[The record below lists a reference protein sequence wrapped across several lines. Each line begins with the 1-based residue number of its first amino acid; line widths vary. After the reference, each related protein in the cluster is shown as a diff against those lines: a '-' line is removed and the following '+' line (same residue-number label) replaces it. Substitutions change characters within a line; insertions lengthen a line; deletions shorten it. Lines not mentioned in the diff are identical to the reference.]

1 MSSKIILISGP
12 TASGKSDLAIK
23 IAKKLDGE
31 IINADSMQVY
41 KDFQILSS
49 RPNKNELKLAKHHL
63 YGFKSSKVVFSTGK
77 WLKLAESKIRQIV
90 KKGKVPILVGGT
102 GLYFKAI
109 TDGISKIPKIKL
121 SDRNKIRKLHKR
133 IGQEKF
139 YKKLIKLD
147 PISKT
152 KISSSDT
159 QRILRAYEVKKYTKK
174 SIYEWAKKTK
184 PLFSKFEIKKFFIN
198 TPKSKLLK
206 NIESRTKSMIAKNC
220 INEVIK
226 FKKRRLKKSLSPNR
240 IIGVQEI
247 QRFLKGEFDQKSLID
262 LMNIK
267 TRQYAKRQKTWSRAH
282 MSDWHMI
289 YSSNS
294 SVLLKKIYNLLS

>member
-1 MSSKIILISGP
+1 MKRKIILLAGP
-12 TASGKSDLAIK
+12 TASGKTKLAIYL
-23 IAKKLDGE
+23 AKKIKGE

-49 RPNKNELKLAKHHL
+49 RPNKNELKVVKHHL
-63 YGFKSSKVVFSTGK
+63 YGFNSSSVVFSTGK
-77 WLKLAESKIRQIV
+77 WLKLAENKINQIV

-109 TDGISKIPKIKL
+109 TEGISKIPNIKP

-139 YKKLIKLD
+139 YEKLVKLD
-147 PISKT
+147 PISKN
-152 KISSSDT
+152 KISPNDT
-159 QRILRAYEVKKYTKK
+159 QRTLRAYEVKEYSKK

-184 PLFSKFEIKKFFIN
+184 SLFENYEIKKIFIN
-198 TPKSKLLK
+198 TPKDQLLK
-206 NIESRTKSMIAKNC
+206 KIEFRTNYMIKENC
-220 INEVIK
+220 INEVIR
-226 FKKRRLKKSLSPNR
+226 FNKKGLKKSLSPNK
-240 IIGVQEI
+240 IIGVEEI
-247 QRFLKGEFDQKSLID
+247 QRFLRGDLDQKSLID

-294 SVLLKKIYNLLS
+294 SILLKKILNLVS

>member
-1 MSSKIILISGP
+1 LKKKIILLAGP
-12 TASGKSDLAIK
+12 TASGKTKLAINL
-23 IAKKLDGE
+23 AKKIKGE
-31 IINADSMQVY
+31 IINSDSMQVY

-49 RPNKNELKLAKHHL
+49 RPDKNELKLARHHL
-63 YGFKSSKVVFSTGK
+63 YGFQSSGALFSTGK
-77 WLKLAESKIRQIV
+77 WLQLV
-90 KKGKVPILVGGT
+90 KSRINTIIKRDRVPILVGGT

-109 TDGISKIPKIKL
+109 TDGISKIPNIKS
-121 SDRNKIRKLHKR
+121 SDRNKVRNLHKR

-152 KISSSDT
+152 KISSTDT
-159 QRILRAYEVKKYTKK
+159 QRTLRAYEVKKYTKK

-184 PLFSKFEIKKFFIN
+184 SLFSKFEIKKFFIN

-206 NIESRTKSMIAKNC
+206 NIELRTRSMIVKNC

-226 FKKRRLKKSLSPNR
+226 FKKKRLKKSLSPNR

>member
-1 MSSKIILISGP
+1 MVFSL
-12 TASGKSDLAIK
+12 LAP
-23 IAKKLDGE
+23 
-31 IINADSMQVY
+31 
-41 KDFQILSS
+41 F
-49 RPNKNELKLAKHHL
+49 
-63 YGFKSSKVVFSTGK
+63 FSTGK
-77 WLKLAESKIRQIV
+77 WLKLV
-90 KKGKVPILVGGT
+90 KSRINQVLKRDRVPILVGGT

-109 TDGISKIPKIKL
+109 TDGISKIPNIKS
-121 SDRNKIRKLHKR
+121 SDRNKVRNLHKR

-152 KISSSDT
+152 KISSTDT
-159 QRILRAYEVKKYTKK
+159 QRTLRAYEVKKYTKK

-184 PLFSKFEIKKFFIN
+184 SLFSKFEIKKFFIN

-206 NIESRTKSMIAKNC
+206 NIELRTRSMIVKNC

-226 FKKRRLKKSLSPNR
+226 FKKKRLKKSLSPNR

>member
-1 MSSKIILISGP
+1 MKRKIILLAGP
-12 TASGKSDLAIK
+12 TASGKTKIAIK
-23 IAKKLDGE
+23 LAKKVNGE

-49 RPNKNELKLAKHHL
+49 RPDKNELKLARHHL
-63 YGFKSSKVVFSTGK
+63 YGFQSSGALFSTGK
-77 WLKLAESKIRQIV
+77 WLKLV
-90 KKGKVPILVGGT
+90 KSRINTIIKRDRVPILVGGT

-109 TDGISKIPKIKL
+109 TDGISKIPNIKS
-121 SDRNKIRKLHKR
+121 SDRNKVRNLHKR

-152 KISSSDT
+152 KISSTDT
-159 QRILRAYEVKKYTKK
+159 QRTLRAYEVKKYTKK

-184 PLFSKFEIKKFFIN
+184 SLFSKFEIKKFFIN

-206 NIESRTKSMIAKNC
+206 NIELRTRSMIVKNC

-226 FKKRRLKKSLSPNR
+226 FKKKRLKKSLSPNR

-282 MSDWHMI
+282 MGDWHQL

-294 SVLLKKIYNLLS
+294 SILLKKILNLVS

>member
-1 MSSKIILISGP
+1 LKKKIILLAGP
-12 TASGKSDLAIK
+12 TASGKTKLAINLAQK
-23 IAKKLDGE
+23 IKGE
-31 IINADSMQVY
+31 IINSDSMQVY

-49 RPNKNELKLAKHHL
+49 RPDKNEIKLARHHL
-63 YGFKSSKVVFSTGK
+63 YGFQSSGALFSTGK
-77 WLKLAESKIRQIV
+77 WLKLV
-90 KKGKVPILVGGT
+90 KSRINQVLKRDRVPILVGGT

-109 TDGISKIPKIKL
+109 TDGISKIPNIKS
-121 SDRNKIRKLHKR
+121 SDRNKVRNLHKR

-152 KISSSDT
+152 KISSTDT
-159 QRILRAYEVKKYTKK
+159 QRTLRAYEVKKYTKK

-184 PLFSKFEIKKFFIN
+184 SLFSKFEIKKFFIN

-206 NIESRTKSMIAKNC
+206 NIELRTRSMIVKNC

-226 FKKRRLKKSLSPNR
+226 FKKKRLKKSLSPNR

>member
-1 MSSKIILISGP
+1 MKRKIILLAGP
-12 TASGKSDLAIK
+12 TASGKTKIAIK
-23 IAKKLDGE
+23 LAKRINGE

-49 RPNKNELKLAKHHL
+49 RPSKNELRLAKHHL
-63 YGFKSSKVVFSTGK
+63 YGFQSSGAVFSTGK
-77 WLKLAESKIRQIV
+77 WLKLASDKINQIV

-109 TDGISKIPKIKL
+109 TDGISKIPNIKF
-121 SDRNKIRKLHKR
+121 SDRNSIRNLHTK
-133 IGQEKF
+133 IGQKEF

-147 PISKT
+147 PISKN
-152 KISSSDT
+152 KISPSDT
-159 QRILRAYEVKKYTKK
+159 QRTLRAYEVKKFTKK
-174 SIYEWAKKTK
+174 SIYQWAKKTK
-184 PLFSKFEIKKFFIN
+184 PLFKNFVFNKFFIN
-198 TPKSKLLK
+198 TPKNQLLK
-206 NIESRTKSMIAKNC
+206 NIELRTKSMIEKKC

-226 FKKRRLKKSLSPNR
+226 FKKKRLKKSLSPNK

-247 QRFLKGEFDQKSLID
+247 QRFLSGDLDQKNLVE

-289 YSSNS
+289 YSSKS
-294 SVLLKKIYNLLS
+294 SILLKKILNLVS

>member
-1 MSSKIILISGP
+1 MKKKIILLAGP
-12 TASGKSDLAIK
+12 TASGKTKLAINL
-23 IAKKLDGE
+23 AKKIKGE
-31 IINADSMQVY
+31 IINTDSMQVY

-49 RPNKNELKLAKHHL
+49 RPDKNELKLAKHHL
-63 YGFKSSKVVFSTGK
+63 YGFQSSGALFSTGK
-77 WLKLAESKIRQIV
+77 WLKLV
-90 KKGKVPILVGGT
+90 KSRIKKVLKRDRIPILVGGT

-109 TDGISKIPKIKL
+109 TDGISKIPNIKS
-121 SDRNKIRKLHKR
+121 SDRNKVRNLHKR

-152 KISSSDT
+152 KISSTDT
-159 QRILRAYEVKKYTKK
+159 QRTLRAYEVKKYTKK

-184 PLFSKFEIKKFFIN
+184 SSFSKFEIKKFFIN

-206 NIESRTKSMIAKNC
+206 NIELRTRSMIMKNC

>member
-1 MSSKIILISGP
+1 MKKKIILLAGP
-12 TASGKSDLAIK
+12 TASGKTKIAIK
-23 IAKKLDGE
+23 LAKRVNGE
-31 IINADSMQVY
+31 IINTDSMQVY
-41 KDFQILSS
+41 KDFEILTS
-49 RPNKNELKLAKHHL
+49 RPSKDETKLAKHHL
-63 YGFKSSKVVFSTGK
+63 YGFQSSGVIFSTGK
-77 WLKLAESKIRQIV
+77 WLKLAAEKINQIV

-109 TDGISKIPKIKL
+109 TDGISKIPNIKF
-121 SDRNKIRKLHKR
+121 SNRNKIRNLHKK
-133 IGQEKF
+133 IGQKKF
-139 YKKLIKLD
+139 FEKLIKLD
-147 PISKT
+147 PISKN

-159 QRILRAYEVKKYTKK
+159 QRSLRAYEVKKFTKK

-184 PLFSKFEIKKFFIN
+184 PLFKDYVFKKFFIN
-198 TPKSKLLK
+198 TPKNQLLK
-206 NIESRTKSMIAKNC
+206 NIELRTNSMIKKKC

-226 FKKRRLKKSLSPNR
+226 FKKRKLKKSLSPNK

-247 QRFLKGEFDQKSLID
+247 QRFLSGDLDQKNLIE

-294 SVLLKKIYNLLS
+294 SILLKKILNLVS

>member
-1 MSSKIILISGP
+1 MKRKIILLAGP
-12 TASGKSDLAIK
+12 TASGKTKIAIK
-23 IAKKLDGE
+23 LAQKINGE
-31 IINADSMQVY
+31 IINTDSMQVF

-63 YGFKSSKVVFSTGK
+63 YGFQSSGAIFSTGK
-77 WLKLAESKIRQIV
+77 WLKLAENKIRQII

-109 TDGISKIPKIKL
+109 TDGISKIPNIKFT
-121 SDRNKIRKLHKR
+121 DRNKIRNLHKK
-133 IGQEKF
+133 IGQKKF
-139 YKKLIKLD
+139 YERLIKLD
-147 PISKT
+147 PISKN
-152 KISSSDT
+152 KISSTDT
-159 QRILRAYEVKKYTKK
+159 QRTLRAYEVKKYTKK
-174 SIYEWAKKTK
+174 SIYDWAKKTE
-184 PLFSKFEIKKFFIN
+184 PLFENYVFKKFFIN
-198 TPKSKLLK
+198 TPKNQLLK
-206 NIESRTKSMIAKNC
+206 NIELRTREMINKKC

-226 FKKRRLKKSLSPNR
+226 FKKKGLKKTLSPNK

-247 QRFLKGEFDQKSLID
+247 LRFLKGELDLKSLFE

-282 MSDWHMI
+282 MSDWHMV

-294 SVLLKKIYNLLS
+294 SILLKKILNLVS

>member
-1 MSSKIILISGP
+1 MKKKIILLAGP
-12 TASGKSDLAIK
+12 TAPGKTKLAINL
-23 IAKKLDGE
+23 AKKIKGE
-31 IINADSMQVY
+31 IINSDSMQVY

-49 RPNKNELKLAKHHL
+49 RPDKNELKLAKHHL
-63 YGFKSSKVVFSTGK
+63 YGFQSSGALFSTGK
-77 WLKLAESKIRQIV
+77 WLKLV
-90 KKGKVPILVGGT
+90 KSRINQVLKRDRVPILVGGT

-109 TDGISKIPKIKL
+109 TDGISKIPNIKS
-121 SDRNKIRKLHKR
+121 SDRNKVRNLHKR

-152 KISSSDT
+152 KISSTDT
-159 QRILRAYEVKKYTKK
+159 QRTLRAYEVKKYTKK

-184 PLFSKFEIKKFFIN
+184 SLFSKFEIKKFFIN

-206 NIESRTKSMIAKNC
+206 NIELRTKSMIMKNC

-226 FKKRRLKKSLSPNR
+226 FRKRKLKKSLSPNR

>member
-1 MSSKIILISGP
+1 MKKKIILLAGP
-12 TASGKSDLAIK
+12 TASGKTKLAINL
-23 IAKKLDGE
+23 AKKIKGE
-31 IINADSMQVY
+31 IINSDSMQVY

-49 RPNKNELKLAKHHL
+49 RPDKNEIKLARHHL
-63 YGFKSSKVVFSTGK
+63 YGFQSSGALFSTGK
-77 WLKLAESKIRQIV
+77 WLKLV
-90 KKGKVPILVGGT
+90 KSRINQVLKRDRVPILVGGT

-109 TDGISKIPKIKL
+109 TDGISKIPIIKS
-121 SDRNKIRKLHKR
+121 SDRNKVRNLHKR

-152 KISSSDT
+152 KISSTDT
-159 QRILRAYEVKKYTKK
+159 QRTLRAYEVKKYTKK

-184 PLFSKFEIKKFFIN
+184 SLFSKFEIKKFFIN

-206 NIESRTKSMIAKNC
+206 NIELRTRSMIVKNC

-226 FKKRRLKKSLSPNR
+226 FKKKRLKKSLSPNR

>member
-1 MSSKIILISGP
+1 MKKKIILLAGP
-12 TASGKSDLAIK
+12 TASGKTKIAIK
-23 IAKKLDGE
+23 LAKRVNGE

-41 KDFQILSS
+41 KDFEILSS
-49 RPNKNELKLAKHHL
+49 RPSKDETKLAKHHL
-63 YGFKSSKVVFSTGK
+63 YGFQSSGAIFSTGK
-77 WLKLAESKIRQIV
+77 WLKLAADKINQIV

-109 TDGISKIPKIKL
+109 TDGISKIPNIK
-121 SDRNKIRKLHKR
+121 SSNRNRIRNLHKKL
-133 IGQEKF
+133 GQKKF
-139 YKKLIKLD
+139 YEKLIKLD
-147 PISKT
+147 PFSKN

-159 QRILRAYEVKKYTKK
+159 QRTLRAYEVKKFTKK
-174 SIYEWAKKTK
+174 SIYQWAKKTT
-184 PLFSKFEIKKFFIN
+184 PLFKNYVFKKFFIN
-198 TPKSKLLK
+198 TPKKQLLK
-206 NIESRTKSMIAKNC
+206 NIELRTNLMIEKRC
-220 INEVIK
+220 INEVIR
-226 FKKRRLKKSLSPNR
+226 FKKKRLKKTLSPNK

-247 QRFLKGEFDQKSLID
+247 QRFLSGDLDQKNLTE

-294 SVLLKKIYNLLS
+294 SILLKKILNLVS

>member
-1 MSSKIILISGP
+1 MKKKIILLAGP
-12 TASGKSDLAIK
+12 TASGKTKLAINL
-23 IAKKLDGE
+23 AKKIKGE
-31 IINADSMQVY
+31 IINSDSMQVY

-49 RPNKNELKLAKHHL
+49 RPDKNELKLARHHL
-63 YGFKSSKVVFSTGK
+63 YGFQSSGALFSTGK
-77 WLKLAESKIRQIV
+77 WLKLV
-90 KKGKVPILVGGT
+90 KSRINQVLKRDRVPILVGGT

-109 TDGISKIPKIKL
+109 TDGISKIPIIKS
-121 SDRNKIRKLHKR
+121 SDRNKVRNLHKR

-152 KISSSDT
+152 KISSTDT
-159 QRILRAYEVKKYTKK
+159 QRTLRAYEVKKYTKK

-184 PLFSKFEIKKFFIN
+184 SLFSKFEIKKFFIN

-206 NIESRTKSMIAKNC
+206 NIELRTRSMIVKNC

-226 FKKRRLKKSLSPNR
+226 FKKKRLKKSLSPNR

-262 LMNIK
+262 LINIK

>member
-1 MSSKIILISGP
+1 MKKKIILLAGP
-12 TASGKSDLAIK
+12 TASGKTKLAINL
-23 IAKKLDGE
+23 AKKIKGE
-31 IINADSMQVY
+31 IINSDSMQVY

-49 RPNKNELKLAKHHL
+49 RPDKNELKLAKHHL
-63 YGFKSSKVVFSTGK
+63 YGFQSSGALFSTGK
-77 WLKLAESKIRQIV
+77 WLKLVKSRINQVLKRDKI
-90 KKGKVPILVGGT
+90 PILVGGT

-109 TDGISKIPKIKL
+109 TDGISKIPNIKS
-121 SDRNKIRKLHKR
+121 SDRNKVRNLHKR

-152 KISSSDT
+152 KISSTDT
-159 QRILRAYEVKKYTKK
+159 QRTLRAYEVKKYTKK

-184 PLFSKFEIKKFFIN
+184 SLFSKFEIKKFFIN

-206 NIESRTKSMIAKNC
+206 NIELRTRSMIVKNC

-226 FKKRRLKKSLSPNR
+226 FKKKRLKKSLSPNR

>member
-1 MSSKIILISGP
+1 MKKKIILLAGP
-12 TASGKSDLAIK
+12 TASGKTKLAINLAQK
-23 IAKKLDGE
+23 IKGE
-31 IINADSMQVY
+31 IINSDSMQVY

-49 RPNKNELKLAKHHL
+49 RPDKNEIKLARHHL
-63 YGFKSSKVVFSTGK
+63 YGFQSSGALFSTGK
-77 WLKLAESKIRQIV
+77 WLKLV
-90 KKGKVPILVGGT
+90 KSRINQVLKRDRVPILVGGT

-109 TDGISKIPKIKL
+109 TDGISKIPNIKS
-121 SDRNKIRKLHKR
+121 SDRNKVRNLHKR

-152 KISSSDT
+152 KISSTDT
-159 QRILRAYEVKKYTKK
+159 QRTLRAYEVKKYTKK

-184 PLFSKFEIKKFFIN
+184 SLFSKFEIKKFFIN

-206 NIESRTKSMIAKNC
+206 NIELRTRSMIVKNC

-226 FKKRRLKKSLSPNR
+226 FKKKRLKKSLSPNR

>member
-1 MSSKIILISGP
+1 MKKKIILLAGP
-12 TASGKSDLAIK
+12 TASGKTKLAINL
-23 IAKKLDGE
+23 AKKIKGE
-31 IINADSMQVY
+31 IINSDSMQVY

-49 RPNKNELKLAKHHL
+49 RPDKNEIKLARHHL
-63 YGFKSSKVVFSTGK
+63 YGFQSSGALFSTGK
-77 WLKLAESKIRQIV
+77 WLKLV
-90 KKGKVPILVGGT
+90 KSRINQVLKRDRVPILVGGT

-109 TDGISKIPKIKL
+109 TDGISKIPIIKS
-121 SDRNKIRKLHKR
+121 SDRNKVRNLHKR

-152 KISSSDT
+152 KISSTDT
-159 QRILRAYEVKKYTKK
+159 QRTLRAYEVKKYTKK

-184 PLFSKFEIKKFFIN
+184 SLFSKFEIKKFFIN

-206 NIESRTKSMIAKNC
+206 NIELRTRSMIVKNC

-226 FKKRRLKKSLSPNR
+226 FKKKRLKKSLSPNR

-262 LMNIK
+262 LINIK